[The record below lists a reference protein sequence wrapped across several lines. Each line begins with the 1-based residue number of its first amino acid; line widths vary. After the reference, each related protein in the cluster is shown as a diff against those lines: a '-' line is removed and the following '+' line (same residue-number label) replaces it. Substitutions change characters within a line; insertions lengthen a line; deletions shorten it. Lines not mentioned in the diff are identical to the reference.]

1 METIHIAPTN
11 QTPGAS
17 YNSPICVDDFLES
30 EPESDVDTKS
40 GPVSVDEFLE
50 SGPEAESESDADTKS
65 GPISV
70 DEFLELGPEADRLY
84 KDDILSA
91 SGLTESIKTVSAAT
105 ENASEEPRDVSPSE
119 SSPTE
124 RNINKEGVDFIA
136 YDNEDADADI
146 LELTEN
152 FEGESLEVC
161 ETGEVYE
168 VSPTNRDI
176 NKEDVDRITCDD
188 EDTDAA
194 VLKFT
199 ENLDGESLEISES
212 GEVSPTNRDINEE
225 DVDHITCDDEDVLKL
240 KENLDGKSLEV
251 SESGE
256 VCEVSRT
263 NRDINEEDVDH
274 ITCDDKDAD
283 ADADVLKFTENLDGK
298 SLEVSESGEVYA
310 CNNSSKSDDNSTI
323 SKDNEPDKKEFMS
336 SETKDL
342 SDYEGNRTLSTQ
354 ERSYDTEPEAQESL
368 EVCDCGKVYVCNNS
382 SKSDHN
388 STIGIDKVP
397 DKQEFMASETKDL
410 SDYEENR
417 TLSTQER
424 SYDTELEA
432 QEWTYEDHCSG
443 TEDKEL
449 QRQRQLDLEKRR
461 NELYEKAIR
470 RRNAPYM
477 WFGVFLLLLEVA
489 AASIAVK
496 NYQDLVE
503 CCGRSIFSENEAVGD
518 RWNQVFFL
526 IGVLYIPVI
535 ILIEI
540 PTLVIAQETLFLF
553 NPMIGYL
560 LAMHMLYTTDTR
572 NAYIIF
578 GLELVA
584 MFGQSYILANMQR
597 SPESCIH
604 SVLNYTLAGITIY
617 MLVMLTQQGG
627 YCIVNDRIQSVF
639 TDSTCNVGCI
649 DESTCFRCDGIGD
662 DLLATQCFI
671 KFPEL

>member
-1 METIHIAPTN
+1 
-11 QTPGAS
+11 
-17 YNSPICVDDFLES
+17 
-30 EPESDVDTKS
+30 
-40 GPVSVDEFLE
+40 
-50 SGPEAESESDADTKS
+50 
-65 GPISV
+65 
-70 DEFLELGPEADRLY
+70 
-84 KDDILSA
+84 
-91 SGLTESIKTVSAAT
+91 
-105 ENASEEPRDVSPSE
+105 
-119 SSPTE
+119 
-124 RNINKEGVDFIA
+124 
-136 YDNEDADADI
+136 
-146 LELTEN
+146 
-152 FEGESLEVC
+152 
-161 ETGEVYE
+161 
-168 VSPTNRDI
+168 
-176 NKEDVDRITCDD
+176 
-188 EDTDAA
+188 
-194 VLKFT
+194 
-199 ENLDGESLEISES
+199 
-212 GEVSPTNRDINEE
+212 
-225 DVDHITCDDEDVLKL
+225 
-240 KENLDGKSLEV
+240 
-251 SESGE
+251 
-256 VCEVSRT
+256 
-263 NRDINEEDVDH
+263 
-274 ITCDDKDAD
+274 
-283 ADADVLKFTENLDGK
+283 
-298 SLEVSESGEVYA
+298 
-310 CNNSSKSDDNSTI
+310 
-323 SKDNEPDKKEFMS
+323 
-336 SETKDL
+336 
-342 SDYEGNRTLSTQ
+342 
-354 ERSYDTEPEAQESL
+354 
-368 EVCDCGKVYVCNNS
+368 
-382 SKSDHN
+382 
-388 STIGIDKVP
+388 VP
-397 DKQEFMASETKDL
+397 DNQEFMASETKDL

-449 QRQRQLDLEKRR
+449 QRKRELDREQRRYER
-461 NELYEKAIR
+461 YEKAIR

-560 LAMHMLYTTDTR
+560 LAMHMLYTTDTK

-584 MFGQSYILANMQR
+584 MFGQSYILAHMQR
-597 SPESCIH
+597 GPESCIH